1 MRKLFPLL
9 LLCLFTLAAQA
20 QNPIVPYTIH
30 FTDMRL
36 TIKEDARVEIQKIV
50 DGLVKHPGY
59 FQKKVELADAYF
71 PHIEQAFKQENLPS
85 DFKYLALQES
95 GLVSDAVSTSNAVGF
110 WQFKETSATELGVRV
125 NSQVDERKH
134 IIESSRGAAK
144 YLHRSNNYYKNWF
157 NTLLSY
163 YQGLTG
169 TKALTKT
176 SDIGVKEMDVTSQT
190 NRYLL
195 TFLAHKVAYE
205 NAIGRNPKPS
215 LALQPMKVSSG
226 QSLTEI
232 AMAAQV
238 EAGQLEQYNKWL
250 LASTVPADKDY
261 YVMVPV
267 FNGTPTTGVL
277 AQDNQRSGP
286 LQKLKDL
293 TESITGKESKEEL
306 EAKVSKRRAQF
317 TNSNGLKAIIAQVGD
332 TKDVLA
338 LQANLSTRRFLKYND
353 MRSFD
358 EIVPGRIY
366 YLQAKRTKADTEYH
380 VARTGETMHDV
391 SQKYGI
397 KLSNL
402 LRKNRMKRNE
412 ALLVGRVLWLQ
423 QTRPSNIPVE
433 VRHLNEDVAPVVATA
448 TPAASAAV
456 QTPAASV
463 TPAKP
468 QDGAISIMVEDTVGM
483 TTKISGN
490 TPAPKPTMDS
500 VIVTTTVTTNAVLYP
515 TKTLGNGARP
525 ERPIEVK
532 SPEVNGRE
540 VLTPSTTATPATPAK
555 PTAPVSNASFHVVQK
570 GETLYSISKLY
581 NVSMENLQAWNQL
594 TGGPLSVGKELSL
607 KGPASSVAI
616 AATPAMTATEAKV
629 AAREHLVVAG
639 ETLYS
644 ISRKYGVTIQN
655 LLEWNNLTDN
665 SPVSI
670 GQKLVVVGPAEE
682 EVTLSETKPAP
693 AVMPMAAPVKSATG
707 TITHKVAAGES
718 MYQISRKYGV
728 TIKEIMEWN
737 NKADF
742 NVTLGENL
750 TIKPKTTSN

>member
-71 PHIEQAFKQENLPS
+71 PHIEQAFKQENLPL

-205 NAIGRNPKPS
+205 NAVGRNPKPS

-226 QSLTEI
+226 QSLMEI

-238 EAGQLEQYNKWL
+238 EASQLEQYNKWL

-267 FNGTPTTGVL
+267 FNGTSTTGVL
-277 AQDNQRSGP
+277 AQDNHRSGP

-293 TESITGKESKEEL
+293 TESITGRESKEEL
-306 EAKVSKRRAQF
+306 EAKVAKRRAQF
-317 TNSNGLKAIIAQVGD
+317 TNTNGLKAIIAQVGD

-358 EIVPGRIY
+358 EIVPGRTY
-366 YLQAKRTKADTEYH
+366 YLQAKRTKSDTEYH
-380 VARTGETMHDV
+380 VARTSETMHDV

-423 QTRPSNIPVE
+423 QTRPSNIPIE
-433 VRHLNEDVAPVVATA
+433 IRHLNEEVAPIVAST
-448 TPAASAAV
+448 
-456 QTPAASV
+456 QTPTTSV
-463 TPAKP
+463 VPAKP
-468 QDGAISIMVEDTVGM
+468 QAGAISVVVEDTVGM
-483 TTKISGN
+483 TAKVPGN
-490 TPAPKPTMDS
+490 VPAPKPTMDS

-515 TKTLGNGARP
+515 TKQMGTGANKP

-540 VLTPSTTATPATPAK
+540 VLLPSTTATPAASATPAK
-555 PTAPVSNASFHVVQK
+555 PTAPVSNASVHVVQK

-581 NVSMENLQAWNQL
+581 NVSMENLQAWNHL
-594 TGGPLSVGKELSL
+594 NGGPLSVGKELSL
-607 KGPASSVAI
+607 KGPVSAEAVAAI
-616 AATPAMTATEAKV
+616 PAMTAGEAKA

-670 GQKLVVVGPAEE
+670 GQKLVVVGPTGE
-682 EVTLSETKPAP
+682 EVSIPESKPVP
-693 AVMPMAAPVKSATG
+693 AITPATTPVKSASG

-742 NVTLGENL
+742 NVSLGENL
-750 TIKPKTTSN
+750 TIKPKTASN

>member
-1 MRKLFPLL
+1 MKMRKLFPLL

-30 FTDMRL
+30 FADMRL
-36 TIKEDARVEIQKIV
+36 AIKEDARVEIQKIV

-71 PHIEQAFKQENLPS
+71 PHIEQAFKQENLPL

-238 EAGQLEQYNKWL
+238 EASQLEQYNKWL

-267 FNGTPTTGVL
+267 INGTGTTGVL

-293 TESITGKESKEEL
+293 TESITGRESKEEL
-306 EAKVSKRRAQF
+306 EAKVANRRAQF

-338 LQANLSTRRFLKYND
+338 LQAHLSTRRFLKYND

-358 EIVPGRIY
+358 EIVPGRTY
-366 YLQAKRTKADTEYH
+366 YLQAKRTKSDTEYH
-380 VARTGETMHDV
+380 VARTGETTHDV
-391 SQKYGI
+391 AQKYGM
-397 KLSNL
+397 KLSSL
-402 LRKNRMKRNE
+402 LKKNRMKKNE

-423 QTRPSNIPVE
+423 QTRPSSIPVE
-433 VRHLNEDVAPVVATA
+433 IRHLNEDIAPVVTTPVPAVA
-448 TPAASAAV
+448 TPTAPV
-456 QTPAASV
+456 V
-463 TPAKP
+463 PAKP
-468 QDGAISIMVEDTVGM
+468 QNGAISVIVEDTVGM
-483 TTKISGN
+483 TAKVSGSA
-490 TPAPKPTMDS
+490 PAPKPTMDS

-540 VLTPSTTATPATPAK
+540 VLTPSTTATPVTPAK

-581 NVSMENLQAWNQL
+581 NVSMENLQTWNHL
-594 TGGPLSVGKELSL
+594 NGGPLSVGKELSL
-607 KGPASSVAI
+607 KGPVSAEVVAAI
-616 AATPAMTATEAKV
+616 PAMTAGEAKA
-629 AAREHLVVAG
+629 AAREHVVVAG
-639 ETLYS
+639 ETLYA
-644 ISRKYGVTIQN
+644 IARKYGVTIQN
-655 LLEWNNLTDN
+655 LLDWNNLTDN

-670 GQKLVVVGPAEE
+670 GQKLVVVEPAEE
-682 EVTLSETKPAP
+682 VSAPESKPTTAI
-693 AVMPMAAPVKSATG
+693 APVSTPVQSTATG

>member
-30 FTDMRL
+30 FADMRL

-71 PHIEQAFKQENLPS
+71 PHIEQAFKQENLPL

-205 NAIGRNPKPS
+205 NAIGRNPKPT

-267 FNGTPTTGVL
+267 FNGSATTGVL

-293 TESITGKESKEEL
+293 TESITGRESKEEL
-306 EAKVSKRRAQF
+306 EAKVAGRRAQF
-317 TNSNGLKAIIAQVGD
+317 TQTNGLKAIIAQVGD

-338 LQANLSTRRFLKYND
+338 LQAHMPTRRFLRYND

-358 EIVPGRIY
+358 EIVPGRTY
-366 YLQAKRTKADTEYH
+366 YLQAKRSKSDTDYH

-391 SQKYGI
+391 SQKYGM

-402 LRKNRMKRNE
+402 LRKNRMKKNE

-423 QTRPSNIPVE
+423 QNRPSNIPVE
-433 VRHLNEDVAPVVATA
+433 IRHLNEDVAPTVVSTA
-448 TPAASAAV
+448 TPA
-456 QTPAASV
+456 QKPATTV
-463 TPAKP
+463 IPARP
-468 QDGAISIMVEDTVGM
+468 QEGAITVMVEDTLGM
-483 TTKISGN
+483 TAVVKGDA
-490 TPAPKPTMDS
+490 PAPKPAPVDS
-500 VIVTTTVTTNAVLYP
+500 VVVTTTVTTNAVLYP
-515 TKTLGNGARP
+515 TKQMGADANKP

-540 VLTPSTTATPATPAK
+540 VLTSATTTTTTSAVPAK
-555 PTAPVSNASFHVVQK
+555 PTAPVNSASFHVVQK

-581 NVSMENLQAWNQL
+581 NVSMENLQTWNHL
-594 TGGPLSVGKELSL
+594 NGGPLSVGKELSL
-607 KGPASSVAI
+607 KGPISAEAAAKSSPV
-616 AATPAMTATEAKV
+616 MTASEAKA
-629 AAREHLVVAG
+629 AAREHVVVAG

-644 ISRKYGVTIQN
+644 ISRKYGITIQN

-670 GQKLVVVGPAEE
+670 GQKLVVIGPSE
-682 EVTLSETKPAP
+682 EVTAVETKPAATVAP
-693 AVMPMAAPVKSATG
+693 LVEPVKTASG

-742 NVTLGENL
+742 NVSLGENL
-750 TIKPKTTSN
+750 TIKPKVASN